1 MCKHYGFRT
10 LINDNLLFFSIPYS
24 EGFKATVN
32 GKAVDIEK
40 VNYGFMA
47 VKVPANTECD
57 IEFTYET
64 PGLSTG
70 VKISLCALLAYTLYI
85 SSQH

>member
-1 MCKHYGFRT
+1 
-10 LINDNLLFFSIPYS
+10 
-24 EGFKATVN
+24 
-32 GKAVDIEK
+32 
-40 VNYGFMA
+40 MA

-85 SSQH
+85 TAVVIIRKKRKSISIRS